1 VSNQAQR
8 RETPAQLRRDTKRR
22 NKQAA
27 SDRRAAARRRRQYA
41 LAGVAALAA
50 IVLVGGAVWFFRSG
64 KTSHPTASSSSSGCA
79 SAAPSATAS
88 AASPA
93 ASPTGSVAPL
103 PSGADPALATKPV
116 VAPPTGSLT
125 KLKVT
130 TLIPGKG
137 AATKTGQSVTVNY
150 VGVSYKTC
158 EEFDSSWKNGQ
169 TFALTLGQ
177 GQVIKGWD
185 QGLLG
190 VKVGSRVQLDIPSDL
205 GYGDGDGPTNGSLR
219 FVVDVLSAK

>member
-27 SDRRAAARRRRQYA
+27 AARRAAVKRRRQYA
-41 LAGVAALAA
+41 IAGVAALAA

-64 KTSHPTASSSSSGCA
+64 KTSSPTASSSSSGCR
-79 SAAPSATAS
+79 SAAPSSTG
-88 AASPA
+88 
-93 ASPTGSVAPL
+93 SPTGSFPPL

-130 TLIPGKG
+130 TLIAGKG
-137 AATKTGQSVTVNY
+137 AATKAGQSVTVNY

-158 EEFDSSWKNGQ
+158 QEFDSSWKNGQ
-169 TFALTLGQ
+169 TFALNLGQ

-205 GYGDGDGPTNGSLR
+205 GYGDGNGPTNGPLR